1 MPRPIRVEHV
11 QGPGLRLSRLRLS
24 FTNFDPRS
32 LPILSEAISNGALQ
46 LRLRPRSL
54 IENPVVPCNPKDPES
69 GPPEELPELAPFVE
83 SSQEMVA
90 KKSVFKIKRVK
101 MPTATRIPNLVEESK
116 HIRPRLSG
124 LDAIPE
130 PMRDALG
137 ASSAAHYAI
146 SVDVGAI
153 R

>member
-69 GPPEELPELAPFVE
+69 GPSEKLPELAPFVE
-83 SSQEMVA
+83 TPRETVA
-90 KKSVFKIKRVK
+90 KQSVFKIKRVK
-101 MPTATRIPNLVEESK
+101 MPTATRVPNVVEERK